1 MIQIIKQDIDCDFKP
16 KYKTAKQ
23 FEKAFLQDDF
33 IPSGDIV
40 YLICDDTTDIRNE
53 FDNKYCQCY
62 SENDMLYITTV
73 DNELNLTNKEL
84 YYGCFVDKTARHIDI
99 GVMESVMPYSMF
111 LNLQSSFY
119 KTLSVEYLIDYDK
132 QSMSYVWDENGKY
145 AVLGRWDEDP
155 YGLLPLD
162 GQCLSDLDKMEYRQ
176 LHYLTACTQQMFE
189 LQFPQQLII
198 KHAPPQLAVRVRYI
212 PITR

>member
-1 MIQIIKQDIDCDFKP
+1 M
-16 KYKTAKQ
+16 
-23 FEKAFLQDDF
+23 
-33 IPSGDIV
+33 
-40 YLICDDTTDIRNE
+40 
-53 FDNKYCQCY
+53 
-62 SENDMLYITTV
+62 
-73 DNELNLTNKEL
+73 
-84 YYGCFVDKTARHIDI
+84 
-99 GVMESVMPYSMF
+99 
-111 LNLQSSFY
+111 
-119 KTLSVEYLIDYDK
+119 IDYDK
-132 QSMSYVWDENGKY
+132 QSMSYVWGENGKY